1 MARSRPTAGARG
13 HLPCQT
19 CWRVHPADSAHP
31 DPDLRSAGRSLHMG
45 GGRVEG
51 PRWAPNRAE
60 LHAGTGPAS
69 METSGQPLSHSG
81 QLLRPIRRAASCWL
95 CGAGPF
101 SLAQCGLWKERRA
114 LPTTVPSRQPWPA
127 APQPRCL
134 QAALGSRVLFHLCL
148 DLICEVHVVQCC
160 SDGDRWPVREGR
172 PRAARPCWP
181 SSLCWLIPIR
191 SHSRSEG
198 SGVADRTSLRPALGS
213 DGPD

>member
-1 MARSRPTAGARG
+1 MQGDTCLAKPAGGFILLTRRIPIQTSGVRGGLCTWVVGGWKDLGGLQTGQSCMQGLDLHPWRPVGSPFPTVVSSSG
-13 HLPCQT
+13 L
-19 CWRVHPADSAHP
+19 
-31 DPDLRSAGRSLHMG
+31 SAGPLPAGSVELDHSVWPSVASGKKG
-45 GGRVEG
+45 G
-51 PRWAPNRAE
+51 PCPP
-60 LHAGTGPAS
+60 LSPPAS
-69 METSGQPLSHSG
+69 LG
-81 QLLRPIRRAASCWL
+81 QLP
-95 CGAGPF
+95 
-101 SLAQCGLWKERRA
+101 
-114 LPTTVPSRQPWPA
+114 
-127 APQPRCL
+127 PQPRCL